1 MGSDSICSLSLFF
14 CFGLSVNIFFFC
26 PSLWL
31 LMFIVGRR
39 LGALPFADR
48 FMASTACCLFEF
60 LDNLLSAHG
69 NEWLHGWQILGQQE
83 PHSFRLGNALII
95 GHFIFR
101 HCSQQQWQRNN
112 NGEAPENAACEELD
126 EAACPFDYAIPI
138 SSFSL
143 CSVIMASRKHW
154 WQWGCTRVTPP
165 YPPAPDWFPAPV
177 ALFSLI

>member
-1 MGSDSICSLSLFF
+1 
-14 CFGLSVNIFFFC
+14 
-26 PSLWL
+26 
-31 LMFIVGRR
+31 MFIVGRR

-101 HCSQQQWQRNN
+101 HCSQQQWQPNN
-112 NGEAPENAACEELD
+112 NGEAPKMRHAKNLMRLRVLLIMPYQSPPFRCAPSLWPVVNIDDSGAALGLRPLIRLPLID
-126 EAACPFDYAIPI
+126 
-138 SSFSL
+138 
-143 CSVIMASRKHW
+143 SRRLWH
-154 WQWGCTRVTPP
+154 C
-165 YPPAPDWFPAPV
+165 F
-177 ALFSLI
+177 L